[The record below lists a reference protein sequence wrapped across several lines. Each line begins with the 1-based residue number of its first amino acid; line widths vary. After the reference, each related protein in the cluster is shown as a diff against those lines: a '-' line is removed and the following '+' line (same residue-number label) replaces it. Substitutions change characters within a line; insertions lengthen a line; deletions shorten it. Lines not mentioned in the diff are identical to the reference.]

1 MEECIFCKIVRKE
14 IPADIVY
21 EDDEIL
27 VFNDIKPVTPIH
39 MLVIPKKHIES
50 IVDIED
56 LDKELMGKIC
66 LKIKEVAKLK
76 KIDEN
81 GFRVVVNCG
90 ENGGQMVKHL
100 HFHILA
106 GKKLSDKIV

>member
-56 LDKELMGKIC
+56 LDKELMGKTC

>member
-1 MEECIFCKIVRKE
+1 
-14 IPADIVY
+14 
-21 EDDEIL
+21 
-27 VFNDIKPVTPIH
+27 
-39 MLVIPKKHIES
+39 
-50 IVDIED
+50 
-56 LDKELMGKIC
+56 MGKIC